1 MAEFVERRK
10 SNLTPE
16 KKLKKSLNLLLIT
29 ISFGLL
35 FIGSIGFVNVT
46 SMKSNLDD
54 VYENSLVPVAN
65 ITKMA
70 SLYYNE
76 LQEPLF
82 SYFLGLSEKENTI
95 EKMQK
100 GLVSIRNIWAQYA
113 ANIRSF
119 SKDEVERMS
128 LEIDV
133 TNKYYERAIV
143 HLSSNQKTQ
152 EISVEIIAKNTEIV
166 KALIEKIVTSEV
178 EYASANRQTQLETY
192 NKLVLQLTCIFLVAF
207 SLVIYIVSKIFKG
220 IKQQQEELERATA
233 KLQEVNMK
241 LEDASFTDALT
252 ELKNRR
258 YFNIVLD
265 KEYRQAIRD
274 QSGFTFMMLDID
286 FFKQYNDT
294 YGHIKGDETLKS
306 VALAL
311 RDTLKRPGDYCFR
324 LGGEE
329 FGVILCHSDVNQA
342 KVVAKR
348 INENIESIKIPHIK
362 STASKYVTIS
372 IGITHIIPTEEM
384 DMEDVI
390 TKADEY
396 LYHTKEMGR
405 NGFTIGGI
413 DGKIIDEKGRQ

>member
-152 EISVEIIAKNTEIV
+152 EISVEIIAKNRRS
-166 KALIEKIVTSEV
+166 L
-178 EYASANRQTQLETY
+178 
-192 NKLVLQLTCIFLVAF
+192 KL
-207 SLVIYIVSKIFKG
+207 
-220 IKQQQEELERATA
+220 
-233 KLQEVNMK
+233 
-241 LEDASFTDALT
+241 
-252 ELKNRR
+252 
-258 YFNIVLD
+258 
-265 KEYRQAIRD
+265 
-274 QSGFTFMMLDID
+274 
-286 FFKQYNDT
+286 
-294 YGHIKGDETLKS
+294 
-306 VALAL
+306 
-311 RDTLKRPGDYCFR
+311 
-324 LGGEE
+324 
-329 FGVILCHSDVNQA
+329 
-342 KVVAKR
+342 
-348 INENIESIKIPHIK
+348 
-362 STASKYVTIS
+362 
-372 IGITHIIPTEEM
+372 
-384 DMEDVI
+384 
-390 TKADEY
+390 
-396 LYHTKEMGR
+396 
-405 NGFTIGGI
+405 
-413 DGKIIDEKGRQ
+413 

>member
-143 HLSSNQKTQ
+143 HLSSNQKAQ

-396 LYHTKEMGR
+396 LYNTKEMGR

>member
-119 SKDEVERMS
+119 SKNEVERMS

-143 HLSSNQKTQ
+143 HLSSNQKAQ

-413 DGKIIDEKGRQ
+413 DGKIIEEKGR